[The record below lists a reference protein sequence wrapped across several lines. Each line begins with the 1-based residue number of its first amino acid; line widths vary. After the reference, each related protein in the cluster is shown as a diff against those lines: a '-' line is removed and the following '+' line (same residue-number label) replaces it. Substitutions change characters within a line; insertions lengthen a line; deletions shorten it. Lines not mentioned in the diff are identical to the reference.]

1 MYELPW
7 NWAAQKYVFSLK
19 KSLENNVTMQKF
31 CKKRYKYKTLSTFI
45 YTQDIFFLNTTIMF
59 VYILIDLCIHGN
71 ENSFREE
78 MQ

>member
-1 MYELPW
+1 
-7 NWAAQKYVFSLK
+7 
-19 KSLENNVTMQKF
+19 MQKF
-31 CKKRYKYKTLSTFI
+31 CKKRYKYKTLSTLI
-45 YTQDIFFLNTTIMF
+45 YTQDIFFNTTIMF